1 MIDVRA
7 FILFLCVSRYAC
19 RRSINLSKSYFG
31 AQLILV
37 GNFSPMP
44 LVLVPYN
51 VLINHLVAYVA
62 TVQHCIAA
70 HQWSKKT
77 ELGGFL
83 VTHVATL
90 DSLYYYTAVVVNTN
104 AIVRAAY
111 LSRLWKAIS
120 TVTQTEIA
128 FIFIILKMCPLA

>member
-19 RRSINLSKSYFG
+19 RRSINLLKSYFG

-44 LVLVPYN
+44 LVLVYN

-83 VTHVATL
+83 VTHARFFVL
-90 DSLYYYTAVVVNTN
+90 LYSCCCKYQCHCEGCLP
-104 AIVRAAY
+104 I
-111 LSRLWKAIS
+111 
-120 TVTQTEIA
+120 
-128 FIFIILKMCPLA
+128 